1 MKKILKIMSLLI
13 IFVLLFSMP
22 VEAKTY
28 KKKENAYKGE
38 SWTIKYK
45 GLVNKKAKWATS
57 DAQIATVSKAGK
69 ISVKDVGKVTITAKY
84 KKNTYKFSITSTVD
98 RKMNFKIGTVDGVD
112 IKIVSYTTDWI
123 KIKYTNKTNKPKTM
137 TEAYLKMDKKVYY
150 IKNVLTTL
158 VASKSS
164 RTITL
169 KRGYDFDGKLKMN
182 AKHFE
187 IAWW

>member
-1 MKKILKIMSLLI
+1 MKKLLKTMPLLI
-13 IFVLLFSMP
+13 ILVLLFSMP

-38 SWTIKYK
+38 SWVLEYK
-45 GLVNKKAKWATS
+45 GLVNKKAKWSTS
-57 DAQIATVSKAGK
+57 NSGIATVSKAGK

-84 KKNTYKFSITSTVD
+84 KKNTYKFAITSTVD
-98 RKMNFKIGTVDGVD
+98 RKINSKIGTVDGVN
-112 IKIVSYTTDWI
+112 IKVVSYTPDWI
-123 KIKYTNKTNKPKTM
+123 KIKYTNTTNEPKTM

-150 IKNVLTTL
+150 IKNILTTL

-169 KRGYDFDGKLKMN
+169 KRGVDFDGKLKMN
-182 AKHFE
+182 TKHFE
-187 IAWW
+187 MAWW